1 LKDQKIKQVIHLG
14 NNFLFYKKL
23 IKQFNFKLFLLYS
36 KIAKLE
42 EELRLCNN
50 TLKTFD
56 NNQEKVFSNDK

>member
-14 NNFLFYKKL
+14 NNLLFYKKP
-23 IKQFNFKLFLLYS
+23 IKQFNYNFFIFYS

-56 NNQEKVFSNDK
+56 NNQEKVFSFDK